1 MHSVPALN
9 AFSGFGPIP
18 RNGFGGGVTE
28 AMVMWSDTVD
38 DFAQWPFMIDL
49 TFVFASGRV

>member
-1 MHSVPALN
+1 VPALN